1 MCPRRFPLSP
11 TKIRVLCVEDNVDTR
26 ELLKIILEGRNF
38 HVTTAD
44 GVETAL
50 SAAKSVQF
58 DLFIVDSW
66 LRDGSGI
73 ELCTKLQTFRPTTP
87 VLFYSGAAFEKDKRA
102 ALACG
107 AKGYLIK
114 PVDPEILVAEVERIT
129 ATARSAKDVVF

>member
-1 MCPRRFPLSP
+1 
-11 TKIRVLCVEDNVDTR
+11 
-26 ELLKIILEGRNF
+26 LEGRNF
-38 HVTTAD
+38 EVTTAD

-73 ELCTKLQTFRPTTP
+73 DLCTKLREFRPGIP

-107 AKGYLIK
+107 ARGYLIK
-114 PVDPEILVAEVERIT
+114 PVDPEILVAEVERVT
-129 ATARSAKDVVF
+129 ANARSANDVAF